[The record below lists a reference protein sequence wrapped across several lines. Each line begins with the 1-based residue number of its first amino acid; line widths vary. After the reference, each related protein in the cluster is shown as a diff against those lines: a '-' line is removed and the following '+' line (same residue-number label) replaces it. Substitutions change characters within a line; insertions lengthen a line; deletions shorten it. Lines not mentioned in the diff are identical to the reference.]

1 MLVAVVD
8 PAVERAKEGAWQEVA
23 AIDAAHEDGRLDDA
37 GWHAAMHALAV
48 PAYLAGDN
56 PRAQS
61 GNSRDAAGWEVARRL
76 LLDLVPAD
84 ASFLDVGCA
93 NGHLMESLVDWAA
106 QRGQRLEPYG
116 LDISA
121 ELAALARQR
130 LPRWT
135 GRIWVGNALIWD
147 PPHRF
152 DVVRSGMDYVP
163 PRSRPRLVER
173 LLREVVAPGG
183 RLIIGVYNE
192 ERDQRTI
199 EDSLTSWGFTV
210 GGRTERAHP
219 HPALAYRA
227 VWLPGPKRN

>member
-1 MLVAVVD
+1 MLVAVVG
-8 PAVERAKEGAWQEVA
+8 PAVESSKERAWQEVA
-23 AIDAAHEDGRLDDA
+23 AIDAAHKNETLDDA
-37 GWHAAMHALAV
+37 GWHAAMQAMVV

-61 GNSRDAAGWEVARRL
+61 GSSRDAAGWERARRL

-84 ASFLDVGCA
+84 VSFLDVGCA

-106 QRGQRLEPYG
+106 QAGKRLEPYG
-116 LDISA
+116 LDLSD

-135 GRIWVGNALIWD
+135 DRIWVGNALTWK

-152 DVVRSGMDYVP
+152 DVVRTGLDYVP

-199 EDSLTSWGFTV
+199 EGSLTSWGFTV
-210 GGRTERAHP
+210 GGRTERPHP
-219 HPALAYRA
+219 HAALAYRA
-227 VWLPGPKRN
+227 IWLSAAT